1 MRLHFF
7 LRVVLTL
14 LLALAAA
21 LACVVLRTPLPWMIG
36 PLVATALM
44 SMTGLPTESWVPL
57 RNGGQWVIGTALG
70 LYFTPAVTA
79 LVVSLWWAI
88 GLAIAWALMLGL
100 GFAAVLHRLHAPRL
114 PQVEPKAM
122 RATAFYAGAVGGASE
137 MTLLAERAGGR
148 TDLVAAAHSLRLMVV
163 VLVIPFGL
171 QASGLTGVD
180 LTPAGPR
187 VVHPAGLVALAA
199 LTGAGAWLM
208 RRLGRANPWFM
219 GALVAARF
227 AAAGVA
233 DSRAHE
239 VDALVLS
246 SPAFDTGM
254 SIPQKLLLATLG
266 RAAPGLALHN
276 GLQPAWISR
285 DPRVVRAY
293 AADPLVHDRITPR
306 LARFIV
312 DGAKVVAE
320 RAADWPVP
328 TLLLYAGADRCVAA
342 AGSAGF
348 AAAAPQARVAAHEFR
363 ALFHEIFNEPEQ
375 AEVFGVLHEWLQ
387 ALVPAWAAS
396 CTGR

>member
-1 MRLHFF
+1 MAPLPEQLNTRDGLVLH
-7 LRVVLTL
+7 LRHWLAGAPPVAALGAAPGAAPGGVLIVHGLGEHIGRYEHVAAQLQSWGWPVFGYDQRGHGRSEGPRGAIAHDDDL
-14 LLALAAA
+14 LHDLAA
-21 LACVVLRTPLPWMIG
+21 
-36 PLVATALM
+36 
-44 SMTGLPTESWVPL
+44 
-57 RNGGQWVIGTALG
+57 VIGAVRAAQPGRLVLLG
-70 LYFTPAVTA
+70 
-79 LVVSLWWAI
+79 
-88 GLAIAWALMLGL
+88 
-100 GFAAVLHRLHAPRL
+100 
-114 PQVEPKAM
+114 
-122 RATAFYAGAVGGASE
+122 
-137 MTLLAERAGGR
+137 
-148 TDLVAAAHSLRLMVV
+148 HS
-163 VLVIPFGL
+163 
-171 QASGLTGVD
+171 
-180 LTPAGPR
+180 
-187 VVHPAGLVALAA
+187 
-199 LTGAGAWLM
+199 
-208 RRLGRANPWFM
+208 M